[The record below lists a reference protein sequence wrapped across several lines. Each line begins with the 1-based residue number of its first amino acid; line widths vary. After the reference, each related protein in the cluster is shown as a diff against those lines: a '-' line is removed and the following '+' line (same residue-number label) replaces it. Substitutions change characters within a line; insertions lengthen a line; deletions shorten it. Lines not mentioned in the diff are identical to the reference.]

1 MNVRS
6 SAAVFAI
13 LVGLGMIGLWVMLLV
28 AGQVP
33 ELANEPARIS
43 LHLAAE
49 FSTAL
54 VLLVS
59 GYLLLARRAIAER
72 FFLVGLGM
80 LLYTVIQS
88 SGYYIQLGQLEFVG
102 MFAVLAVV
110 SMLFVIEILKGRLVS
125 T

>member
-13 LVGLGMIGLWVMLLV
+13 LVGLGMIGLWVVLL
-28 AGQVP
+28 ATGQVP
-33 ELANEPARIS
+33 ELASEPARIS

-49 FSTAL
+49 FCTAI

-59 GYLLLARRAIAER
+59 GYLLLVRYPKADRV
-72 FFLVGLGM
+72 FLVGLGM

-88 SGYYIQLGQLEFVG
+88 SGYYIQLGQPEFVG

-110 SMLFVIEILKGRLVS
+110 SMFFVFEILKDRLGS
-125 T
+125 